1 MKHLL
6 NLKLIVISSMMM
18 LIFINQGTAQ
28 ENTKV
33 AKAEK
38 KFCSS
43 VASFITSLE
52 VLDEANDSSSMDEFN
67 AAYKKADKAY
77 TKMVNSAN
85 KLENVEVKESVKAY
99 NKLVNSIN
107 KIQGDAKT
115 ADATDQIN
123 SHIDA
128 TADEIADILTVFC
141 K

>member
-1 MKHLL
+1 M
-6 NLKLIVISSMMM
+6 SSMMM
-18 LIFINQGTAQ
+18 FTFINQGLAQ

-33 AKAEK
+33 EKAEK
-38 KFCSS
+38 KFCNS
-43 VASFITSLE
+43 VTSFITSLE

-67 AAYKKADKAY
+67 TAYKKADKAY
-77 TKMVNSAN
+77 NKMINSAN

-107 KIQGDAKT
+107 KIEGDTKT
-115 ADATDQIN
+115 TDATDQIN

-128 TADEIADILTVFC
+128 TTDEISDILTVIC